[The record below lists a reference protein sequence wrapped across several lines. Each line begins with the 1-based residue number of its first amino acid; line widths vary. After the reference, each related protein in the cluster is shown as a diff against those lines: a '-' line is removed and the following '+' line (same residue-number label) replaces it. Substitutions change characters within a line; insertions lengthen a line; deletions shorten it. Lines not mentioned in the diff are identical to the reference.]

1 MVAKKLMKK
10 VCFASQNVRGLK
22 SNTRLEVLF
31 NVLSKRKYVWGACLQ
46 ETWHIGHEVIDYDD
60 FKLVTVGL
68 EKDSVTN
75 NRGSQGVGIVLNKDG
90 VAAWKAAGY
99 EKHVNFGARVMALRL
114 LFKDVNNKD
123 VAVFLVSA
131 YAPVGNAPDQEWDV
145 YLDKLS
151 SCMNKKRKGD
161 ILIIGSDCNSSVGCN
176 TGNDDGPLGKNGL
189 SHTNASGL
197 RFFSFLAMHQI
208 KAATTWFPKRT
219 YATWIHPRS

>member
-46 ETWHIGHEVIDYDD
+46 ETWRIGHEVIDYDD

-68 EKDSVTN
+68 EKDSAVTN

-151 SCMNKKRKGD
+151 SCMNKK
-161 ILIIGSDCNSSVGCN
+161 
-176 TGNDDGPLGKNGL
+176 T
-189 SHTNASGL
+189 
-197 RFFSFLAMHQI
+197 
-208 KAATTWFPKRT
+208 KRR
-219 YATWIHPRS
+219 HFDHR